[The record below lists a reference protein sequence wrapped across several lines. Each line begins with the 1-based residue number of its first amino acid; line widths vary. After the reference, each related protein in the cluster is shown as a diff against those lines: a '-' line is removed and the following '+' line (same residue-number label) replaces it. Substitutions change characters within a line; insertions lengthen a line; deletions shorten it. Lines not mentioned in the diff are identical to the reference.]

1 MKCSNWDTSGGSR
14 ISGARPSS
22 GDGTTVF
29 AATKVIPVNDQYA
42 PVTLALV
49 NDYPVVIE
57 GLARMLESHERLT
70 VEGLS
75 SGENPGHSVDLVLYD
90 AFAAKDRGEYDVT
103 RLLEETRTRKLVMYT
118 WNVADDLVQKALDL
132 GLHGFLSKELTAD
145 QLANAL
151 IRIHEGERVVLPE
164 LVSDQGK
171 MADWPGRHAGLSPRE
186 SEVVALI
193 TQGATNDQIARTCYL
208 SINSVKSYIRS
219 AYRKMGVERRSQ
231 AVLWGVQNGM
241 EPRVARS

>member
-1 MKCSNWDTSGGSR
+1 MGS
-14 ISGARPSS
+14 S
-22 GDGTTVF
+22 
-29 AATKVIPVNDQYA
+29 ATKVIPVNDQHA

-57 GLARMLESHERLT
+57 GLARMFENHERLV
-70 VEGLS
+70 VEDLS
-75 SGENPGHSVDLVLYD
+75 SGKNPSHSVDLVLYD

-103 RLLEETRTRKLVMYT
+103 RLLEETQNRKLVIYT
-118 WNVADDLVQKALDL
+118 WNVAEDLVQKALDL

-145 QLANAL
+145 QLADAL

-164 LVSDQGK
+164 PVSEDGK

-241 EPRVARS
+241 EPRVSRT